1 MPDCLNYD
9 LEYRP
14 ITYWDTP
21 TALLA
26 NIKGA
31 RRKETAREFLKQGDF
46 EGLEDWMIQERL
58 PDPLR
63 DALGRIHPAFM
74 GGEYL
79 PDFEDQEVEIAR
91 VTLRSVMS
99 DVISVRARRERRT
112 IFYRI
117 VDEYGTKFEIEPETS
132 EEPLSMEYLIQLMDL
147 AWDEVNGLLGVTDR
161 YRDLNCYEPGDA
173 PGVVDFAQVT
183 SDFYPELT
191 AWYEE
196 KTQEWLKE
204 QMKEAESAA

>member
-1 MPDCLNYD
+1 MPDPEIYD
-9 LEYRP
+9 IEYRP

-31 RRKETAREFLKQGDF
+31 RRKAAARELLDKGDF
-46 EGLEDWMIQERL
+46 EALEDWMIRERL

-63 DALGRIHPAFM
+63 DALGRIHPALM

-91 VTLRSVMS
+91 VTLRSVMA
-99 DVISVRARRERRT
+99 DVISVRARREKRT

-117 VDEYGTKFEIEPETS
+117 VDEYGTKFEVWPEES
-132 EEPLSMEYLIQLMDL
+132 KRPLSMGELVALMDD
-147 AWDEVNGLLGVTDR
+147 AHDAFNGLYGVTER
-161 YRDLNCYEPGDA
+161 YRDLNCYVPDDA
-173 PGVVDFAQVT
+173 PGVVDFVEVT
-183 SDFYPELT
+183 SEFYPDLA

-196 KTQEWLKE
+196 EAQEWLKE
-204 QMKEAESAA
+204 KLKEAGNAA

>member
-31 RRKETAREFLKQGDF
+31 RRKAAAREFLEKGDF

-63 DALGRIHPAFM
+63 DCLGRIHPAFM

-91 VTLRSVMS
+91 VTLRSVMA

-117 VDEYGTKFEIEPETS
+117 VDEYGTEFDIDPETS

-147 AWDEVNGLLGVTDR
+147 ADDEANHEMGVTER
-161 YRDLNCYEPGDA
+161 YRDLNCYEPKDA

-183 SDFYPELT
+183 SDFYPELS

-196 KTQEWLKE
+196 EAQEWLQEKL
-204 QMKEAESAA
+204 KEAESAA

>member
-1 MPDCLNYD
+1 MPECLNYEM
-9 LEYRP
+9 EYRP

-46 EGLEDWMIQERL
+46 KGLEDWMIQERL

-63 DALGRIHPAFM
+63 DCLGRIHPAFM

-91 VTLRSVMS
+91 VTLRSVMA

-117 VDEYGTKFEIEPETS
+117 VDEYGTEFDIDPETS
-132 EEPLSMEYLIQLMDL
+132 EEPLSMEALINLMNL
-147 AWDEVNGLLGVTDR
+147 AWDEANGELGVTDR
-161 YRDLNCYEPGDA
+161 YRDLNCYEPKDA
-173 PGVVDFAQVT
+173 PGLVDFARVT
-183 SDFYPELT
+183 SEFYPELA

-196 KTQEWLKE
+196 EAQEWLKDT
-204 QMKEAESAA
+204 MKETDSAA